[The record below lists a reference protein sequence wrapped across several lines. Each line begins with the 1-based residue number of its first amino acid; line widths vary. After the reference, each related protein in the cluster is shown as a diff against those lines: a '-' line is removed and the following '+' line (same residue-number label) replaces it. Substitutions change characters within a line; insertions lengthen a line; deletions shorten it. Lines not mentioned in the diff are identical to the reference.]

1 MRLTKIVV
9 VDCCLGNLKSVQKAL
24 EKIHATALI
33 SNNESDLSDADAI
46 VLPGVGAFRDAAKSI
61 EPLKAVIRKQIV
73 QGKPLLGICLGLQ
86 LLFTEST
93 EGGLYK
99 GLDVLEGQVV
109 HFPEGLKA
117 PHMGWNTVRI
127 IDSTNPLVAGLS
139 DEEYLYFVHS
149 YYPEVKDRGNIVAL
163 TKYGVDFP
171 SIVAKENVFATQFH
185 PEKSGKTG
193 LKILKNFLDYIRK

>member
-61 EPLKAVIRKQIV
+61 EPLKAVIREQIV